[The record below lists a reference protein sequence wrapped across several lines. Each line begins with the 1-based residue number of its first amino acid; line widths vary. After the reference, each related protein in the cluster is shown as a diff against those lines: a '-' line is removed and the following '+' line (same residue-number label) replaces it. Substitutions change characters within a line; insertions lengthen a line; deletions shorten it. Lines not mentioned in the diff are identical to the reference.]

1 MVTNGNQMVCNKQ
14 SLWSMYN
21 FPNFTI
27 KEIKALMISN
37 LSKATQLVS
46 VEGRVQTQVRLCL
59 TTHASSLSVP
69 PLKSTSLTLT
79 PLMSSWTIFPT
90 FSHELLSDFSV
101 ATWNSTQPTAELT
114 IFLVNFVL
122 LLCFPFQCLASA
134 FSLTPRLSP
143 WSYLLLSA
151 HLHSSHPTVY
161 SLDFHRHCL
170 YLGLLSHNLLLRLI
184 RILHFAF
191 LTPAM
196 FAHRLILLNSLDKP
210 STAQVLL
217 GMQFWSSHA
226 VGQLH
231 FVFVERSHCFPLP
244 VSSSHSTARW
254 SPQVKWKWKSFSCV
268 RLFAT
273 PWTAAYQAP
282 QSVEFSRQEY

>member
-1 MVTNGNQMVCNKQ
+1 
-14 SLWSMYN
+14 
-21 FPNFTI
+21 
-27 KEIKALMISN
+27 MISN

-226 VGQLH
+226 VGQLR

-244 VSSSHSTARW
+244 VSSSLPRESHG
-254 SPQVKWKWKSFSCV
+254 
-268 RLFAT
+268 
-273 PWTAAYQAP
+273 
-282 QSVEFSRQEY
+282 